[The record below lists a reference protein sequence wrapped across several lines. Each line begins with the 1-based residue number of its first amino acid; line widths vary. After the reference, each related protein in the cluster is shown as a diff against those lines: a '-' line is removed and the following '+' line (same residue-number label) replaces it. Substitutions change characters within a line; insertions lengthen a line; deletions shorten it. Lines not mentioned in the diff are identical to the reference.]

1 MKPQALIIRTAGTN
15 CDRELA
21 HAFELAGA
29 SPQTVYL
36 NRLIQD
42 PSLLDR
48 ADLIAV
54 PGGFSYGDDI
64 SAGRIF
70 ANRLRHQLL
79 VPLRRAIDRG
89 VAVIGICNG
98 FQVLVK
104 LGLLPDPNPNN
115 GGDASKPDNRLQ
127 NPSPLEG
134 RGWARGE
141 TLENMDL
148 QPSPQLFPAREGSPS
163 PKQLATLADN
173 TAGRFIAKWV
183 RVEVPR
189 GSVCIWTRGLD
200 QFDLPIAHGEGR
212 FVVASNAVLDTLRTG
227 RQIALRYAG
236 GSGVALG
243 VVGADFSV
251 AGGNPNGS
259 VEDIAGICDP
269 SGLVL
274 GLMPHPERY
283 THFTNHPLWSRGSSA
298 WLASTPAGLGMF
310 QNAVEH
316 ARQTA
321 GAAVADS

>member
-36 NRLIQD
+36 NRLIEE
-42 PSLLDR
+42 PGLLDR

-79 VPLRRAIDRG
+79 MPLRRAIDRG

-104 LGLLPDPNPNN
+104 LGLLPDPNPNPN
-115 GGDASKPDNRLQ
+115 GGDEIDSASKD
-127 NPSPLEG
+127 SSKADHAE
-134 RGWARGE
+134 
-141 TLENMDL
+141 
-148 QPSPQLFPAREGSPS
+148 PS

-173 TAGRFIAKWV
+173 MTGRFIAKWV
-183 RVEVPR
+183 RVEVPQD
-189 GSVCIWTRGLD
+189 SVCVWTRGLC

-212 FVVASNAVLDTLRTG
+212 FVAASNAVLGRLRADG
-227 RQIALRYAG
+227 QIALRYASSRSTTSEISDG
-236 GSGVALG
+236 PV
-243 VVGADFSV
+243 V

-283 THFTNHPLWSRGSSA
+283 THFTNHPLWSRGGAA
-298 WLASTPAGLGMF
+298 WLASTPAGLRMF

-316 ARQTA
+316 ACQNA
-321 GAAVADS
+321 GAAVAGG

>member
-1 MKPQALIIRTAGTN
+1 MQPQALIIRTAGTN

-29 SPQTVYL
+29 SPRTVHL
-36 NRLIQD
+36 NQLIES
-42 PSLLDR
+42 PNLLDE
-48 ADLIAV
+48 ASLIGV

-79 VPLRRAIDRG
+79 GPLRQAIRRG

-104 LGLLPDPNPNN
+104 LGLLPDP
-115 GGDASKPDNRLQ
+115 GTGTDDEAPDIG
-127 NPSPLEG
+127 S
-134 RGWARGE
+134 GE
-141 TLENMDL
+141 PT
-148 QPSPQLFPAREGSPS
+148 
-163 PKQLATLADN
+163 PKQVATLADN

-183 RVEVPR
+183 RVEVPQD
-189 GSVCIWTRGLD
+189 SACIWTRGLD
-200 QFDLPIAHGEGR
+200 RFDLPIAHGEGR
-212 FVVASNAVLDTLRTG
+212 FVVASDAVLDRLQAG
-227 RQIALRYAG
+227 GQIALWYAEG
-236 GSGVALG
+236 KNTDR
-243 VVGADFSV
+243 ADNNDV
-251 AGGNPNGS
+251 PTIAGGNPNGS
-259 VEDIAGICDP
+259 MRNIAGICDP

-283 THFTNHPLWSRGSSA
+283 THFTHHPLWSRGSGETS
-298 WLASTPAGLGMF
+298 LPTPAGLRMF

-321 GAAVADS
+321 RKLSGTAC